1 MGWLRAAAS
10 GARAAL
16 LGLRFA
22 IQARAEQERSRG
34 QFGYGAYKD
43 EPWSLQAIEKRVY
56 AVRDFYNSVH
66 VLDNPADAPR
76 VKGALSTLRLLIGY
90 KPTHVPRVR
99 AS

>member
-56 AVRDFYNSVH
+56 
-66 VLDNPADAPR
+66 
-76 VKGALSTLRLLIGY
+76 
-90 KPTHVPRVR
+90 
-99 AS
+99 